1 MRVRIR
7 ARACRML
14 VGQLVRIGIGQ
25 LVRIG
30 IGQREQLGLQHVSG
44 VIASSFL
51 RSCQLISGKPA
62 NGHAQSLVG
71 R

>member
-1 MRVRIR
+1 
-7 ARACRML
+7 ML

-25 LVRIG
+25 
-30 IGQREQLGLQHVSG
+30 RERLGLQRVSG

-51 RSCQLISGKPA
+51 RSCQLVSGKPA

-71 R
+71 C